1 MPVLAVERR
10 RRILRS
16 LERSPAITTDEFAAE
31 LGVSPETVRRD
42 LIELERRGM
51 LRRVHGGAAALVRL
65 APEEPEY
72 SERALEQSEAKRAIG
87 AAAAAMVISGQTVVI
102 DVGTTSLEVARA
114 LPHDLRATIATPS
127 LLVAAELSTRP
138 HVQVLVAGG
147 RVRPGDLACSG
158 TETIEFFGDLHAE
171 IAFLGSGAIS
181 PAVGLTDY
189 HRDEVPTKRAI
200 IANADKVLV
209 LADSSKFDRAAPYR
223 VCGLSDLDGVIT
235 DAPFPAG
242 PEWAARSN
250 LLLSASTSTLSA
262 FAMMARLV
270 GTSSRW

>member
-87 AAAAAMVISGQTVVI
+87 AAAAAMVVSGQTVVI

-114 LPHDLRATIATPS
+114 DP
-127 LLVAAELSTRP
+127 AAGHEHLD
-138 HVQVLVAGG
+138 
-147 RVRPGDLACSG
+147 VR
-158 TETIEFFGDLHAE
+158 
-171 IAFLGSGAIS
+171 
-181 PAVGLTDY
+181 
-189 HRDEVPTKRAI
+189 
-200 IANADKVLV
+200 
-209 LADSSKFDRAAPYR
+209 
-223 VCGLSDLDGVIT
+223 
-235 DAPFPAG
+235 AG
-242 PEWAARSN
+242 PPGRSG
-250 LLLSASTSTLSA
+250 LLRHGDHRVL
-262 FAMMARLV
+262 R
-270 GTSSRW
+270 

>member
-1 MPVLAVERR
+1 MLAVERR

-72 SERALEQSEAKRAIG
+72 SERVLEQSEAKRAIG
-87 AAAAAMVISGQTVVI
+87 AAAAALVVPGQTVVI

-114 LPHDLRATIATPS
+114 LPRDLRATIATPS

-147 RVRPGDLACSG
+147 RVRP
-158 TETIEFFGDLHAE
+158 
-171 IAFLGSGAIS
+171 
-181 PAVGLTDY
+181 AV
-189 HRDEVPTKRAI
+189 HPPQH
-200 IANADKVLV
+200 
-209 LADSSKFDRAAPYR
+209 AAPFQLDQIAPH
-223 VCGLSDLDGVIT
+223 GL
-235 DAPFPAG
+235 
-242 PEWAARSN
+242 R
-250 LLLSASTSTLSA
+250 
-262 FAMMARLV
+262 
-270 GTSSRW
+270 

>member
-1 MPVLAVERR
+1 MRVLAVERR

-51 LRRVHGGAAALVRL
+51 LRRVHGGAASL
-65 APEEPEY
+65 ARPATLTLAEPEY
-72 SERALEQSEAKRAIG
+72 SERVLEQSDAKRAIG
-87 AAAAAMVISGQTVVI
+87 AAAAALVLPGQTVVI

-114 LPHDLRATIATPS
+114 LPPDLHATIATPS

-138 HVQVLVAGG
+138 HVQVLMAGG

-158 TETIEFFGDLHAE
+158 AETVDFFRDLHAE
-171 IAFLGSGAIS
+171 IAFLGSGAVS

-189 HRDEVPTKRAI
+189 NRDEVPTKRVI
-200 IANADKVLV
+200 VANAKQVLV

-223 VCGLSDLDGVIT
+223 VCDLSDVDGIVT
-235 DAPFPAG
+235 EAPFPG
-242 PEWAARSN
+242 RPEWVTLALRMNIVARAAP
-250 LLLSASTSTLSA
+250 
-262 FAMMARLV
+262 
-270 GTSSRW
+270 

>member
-1 MPVLAVERR
+1 MRVLAVERR
-10 RRILRS
+10 RRILAS

-51 LRRVHGGAAALVRL
+51 LRRVHGGAASLARF
-65 APEEPEY
+65 APEEPVY
-72 SERALEQSEAKRAIG
+72 SERVLEQSEAKRAIG
-87 AAAAAMVISGQTVVI
+87 AAAAALVTSGQTVVI

-114 LPHDLRATIATPS
+114 LPDDLRATVATPS

-138 HVQVLVAGG
+138 RIQVLVAGG

-158 TETIEFFGDLHAE
+158 AETVGFFRDLHAE
-171 IAFLGSGAIS
+171 VAFLGSGAIS

-189 HRDEVPTKRAI
+189 HRDEVPTKRVI
-200 IANADKVLV
+200 TANAEQVFV

-223 VCGLSDLDGVIT
+223 VCDLADLDGIVT
-235 DAPFPAG
+235 DAPLPSG
-242 PEWAARSN
+242 PGWATLAARLN
-250 LLLSASTSTLSA
+250 VVAPPA
-262 FAMMARLV
+262 
-270 GTSSRW
+270 

>member
-1 MPVLAVERR
+1 VTRVLAVERR
-10 RRILRS
+10 HRILTS

-51 LRRVHGGAAALVRL
+51 LRRVHGGAASLTRF
-65 APEEPEY
+65 APEEPAY
-72 SERALEQSEAKRAIG
+72 SERVLEQSEAKRAIG
-87 AAAAAMVISGQTVVI
+87 AAAATLVTPGQTVVI

-127 LLVAAELSTRP
+127 LLVAAELATRP
-138 HVQVLVAGG
+138 NVEVLVAGG

-158 TETIEFFGDLHAE
+158 AETIGFFRDLHAE
-171 IAFLGSGAIS
+171 MAFLGSGAIS

-189 HRDEVPTKRAI
+189 NRDEVPTKRVI
-200 IANADKVLV
+200 TANAEQVFV

-223 VCGLSDLDGVIT
+223 VCDLADLDGIVT
-235 DAPFPAG
+235 DTPLPSGPGWTILATRMTVVAPPA
-242 PEWAARSN
+242 
-250 LLLSASTSTLSA
+250 
-262 FAMMARLV
+262 
-270 GTSSRW
+270 

>member
-72 SERALEQSEAKRAIG
+72 SERVLEQSEAKRAIG
-87 AAAAAMVISGQTVVI
+87 AAAAALVVPGQTVVI

-114 LPHDLRATIATPS
+114 LPRDLRATIATPS

-158 TETIEFFGDLHAE
+158 AETTEFFRDLHAE

-181 PAVGLTDY
+181 PTAGLTDY
-189 HRDEVPTKRAI
+189 HRDEVPARRVI
-200 IANADKVLV
+200 IANAGKALV

-223 VCGLSDLDGVIT
+223 VCDLCDLDGVVT
-235 DAPFPAG
+235 DAPLPAG
-242 PEWAARSN
+242 PEWA
-250 LLLSASTSTLSA
+250 TV
-262 FAMMARLV
+262 AMRMNIVAPAVPHIWPR
-270 GTSSRW
+270 T

>member
-10 RRILRS
+10 RRILTS
-16 LERSPAITTDEFAAE
+16 LQRSPAITTDEFAAD

-51 LRRVHGGAAALVRL
+51 LRRVHGGAASLARL
-65 APEEPEY
+65 APEESAY
-72 SERALEQSEAKRAIG
+72 SERILEQSEAKRAIG
-87 AAAAAMVISGQTVVI
+87 VAAAALVASDQTVVI

-114 LPHDLRATIATPS
+114 LPHDLRATVATPS

-138 HVQVLVAGG
+138 HLQVLVAGG

-158 TETIEFFGDLHAE
+158 AETIGFFRDLHAE

-200 IANADKVLV
+200 IANAERVLV
-209 LADSSKFDRAAPYR
+209 LADRTKFDRSAPYR
-223 VCGLSDLDGVIT
+223 VCDLSDLDGIVT

-242 PEWAARSN
+242 PEWAGLARRMNVVAPAAVADSG
-250 LLLSASTSTLSA
+250 
-262 FAMMARLV
+262 RV
-270 GTSSRW
+270 R

>member
-1 MPVLAVERR
+1 MPLLAVERR
-10 RRILRS
+10 RRILTS
-16 LERSPAITTDEFAAE
+16 LERSSAITTDEFAAE

-51 LRRVHGGAAALVRL
+51 LRRVHGGAASLARL
-65 APEEPEY
+65 APEESAY
-72 SERALEQSEAKRAIG
+72 SERLLEQSDAKRAIG
-87 AAAAAMVISGQTVVI
+87 AAAAALVVPGQTVVI

-158 TETIEFFGDLHAE
+158 AETIDFFRDLHAE

-189 HRDEVPTKRAI
+189 HRDEVPTKRVI
-200 IANADKVLV
+200 IGNAEKVLV
-209 LADSSKFDRAAPYR
+209 LADSSKFDRSAPYR
-223 VCGLSDLDGVIT
+223 VCDLSDLDGIVT
-235 DAPFPAG
+235 DAPFPDG
-242 PEWAARSN
+242 PEWAGLAPR
-250 LLLSASTSTLSA
+250 LSVLAPQA
-262 FAMMARLV
+262 PPP
-270 GTSSRW
+270 

>member
-16 LERSPAITTDEFAAE
+16 LQRSPAITTDEFAAE

-65 APEEPEY
+65 VPEEPEY

-242 PEWAARSN
+242 PEWAA
-250 LLLSASTSTLSA
+250 LAS
-262 FAMMARLV
+262 RLNAAAPAV
-270 GTSSRW
+270 RRT

>member
-1 MPVLAVERR
+1 MRVLAVERR
-10 RRILRS
+10 RRILTS

-51 LRRVHGGAAALVRL
+51 LRRVHGGAASVARL
-65 APEEPEY
+65 APEESAY
-72 SERALEQSEAKRAIG
+72 SERVLEQSEAKRAIG
-87 AAAAAMVISGQTVVI
+87 AAAAALVAPGQTVVI

-138 HVQVLVAGG
+138 HLQVLVAGG

-158 TETIEFFGDLHAE
+158 AETIDFFRDLHAE

-181 PAVGLTDY
+181 PTVGLTDY
-189 HRDEVPTKRAI
+189 HRDEVPTKRVI
-200 IANADKVLV
+200 IANAERVLV
-209 LADSSKFDRAAPYR
+209 LADGTKFDRSAPYR
-223 VCGLSDLDGVIT
+223 VCDLSDLDGIVT
-235 DAPFPAG
+235 DAPFPEG
-242 PEWAARSN
+242 PEWAGLARPMNVVAAAADSG
-250 LLLSASTSTLSA
+250 
-262 FAMMARLV
+262 RV
-270 GTSSRW
+270 R

>member
-10 RRILRS
+10 RRILTSLARS
-16 LERSPAITTDEFAAE
+16 VAITTDEFAAE

-51 LRRVHGGAAALVRL
+51 LRRVHGGAASLARL
-65 APEEPEY
+65 APEESAY
-72 SERALEQSEAKRAIG
+72 SERVLEQAEAKRAIG
-87 AAAAAMVISGQTVVI
+87 AAAAALVASGQTVVI

-138 HVQVLVAGG
+138 QVQVLVAGG

-158 TETIEFFGDLHAE
+158 TETIDFFRDLHAE

-181 PAVGLTDY
+181 PTVGLTDY
-189 HRDEVPTKRAI
+189 HRDEVPTKRVI
-200 IANADKVLV
+200 IANAEQVLV
-209 LADSSKFDRAAPYR
+209 LADSSKFGRSAPYR
-223 VCGLSDLDGVIT
+223 VCDLSDLDGIVT
-235 DAPFPAG
+235 DAPFPDG
-242 PEWAARSN
+242 PEWTGLAPRLAVLAPAAPRP
-250 LLLSASTSTLSA
+250 
-262 FAMMARLV
+262 
-270 GTSSRW
+270 